1 MLFGTTHLILLLLIV
16 GFWIT
21 ILWAIITA
29 TKTLERMAT
38 SLEQLVR
45 QKEERGT
52 H

>member
-1 MLFGTTHLILLLLIV
+1 MLFGPTHVIFLLLIL

-29 TKTLERMAT
+29 TKTLQRMAT

-45 QKEERGT
+45 LKEERGT

>member
-1 MLFGTTHLILLLLIV
+1 MLFEPTHVIFLVLIV

-21 ILWAIITA
+21 TLWAIITA
-29 TKTLERMAT
+29 TKTLQRMAT

>member
-1 MLFGTTHLILLLLIV
+1 MLFGPTHVIFLVLIV

-29 TKTLERMAT
+29 TKTLQRMAT
-38 SLEQLVR
+38 SLEQSVR

>member
-1 MLFGTTHLILLLLIV
+1 MLAPINLIFLSLIV

-21 ILWAIITA
+21 ILWAVITA

-38 SLEQLVR
+38 SLEQLVK